1 MIRKLTL
8 IFLIL
13 IISSCLK
20 EKRNIELL
28 NSDSKYIQ
36 KHASDPVNWNVWSE
50 KVWKNAK
57 KENKL
62 ILISIGYFACHW
74 CHVMQN
80 ESFKNKETA
89 EIMNKYFYNVKID
102 REQFPDVDAHFSNIQ
117 KKLTGWAGWPMHFI
131 LKPDKTVVWT
141 GVYMKPKKWQEH
153 LMFIAKQ
160 IEKNPDYIYTEN
172 NISPKNKNK
181 VKEIDFN
188 IINQLLFKQFDT
200 INGGL
205 IPTHYRR
212 KYPMP
217 YFLSYLLKD
226 YKISQNKK
234 IEKFLKLTADKMY
247 QGGIFDQIEGGF
259 FRFSMDEK
267 WHIPHFEKMLYTNAS
282 MISLYSKM
290 YKTFNEENY
299 KICAIKTADFL
310 FSNMSS
316 ETPLFVGS
324 LDADQYSEGSYYVYS
339 IQELKQAFENNHNT
353 FFKYFNI
360 SDENVWRDTSYHL
373 FCMEKESDFA
383 KKNNILKEK
392 FLQKL
397 KITKQKLLKIR
408 KTKQNPEKGTNLISS
423 WNALLISS
431 FIELYA
437 LTKDQ
442 KYIDRA
448 QKMVLFFEKKYSED
462 QRIKHYYL
470 ENRVSNSKTFP
481 EDNLYLA
488 KALIELYKYSKNK
501 KYIEFAQKLFI
512 DFQNKT
518 KEEKQFP
525 ENNTSLPSII
535 AVQNVVYQEL
545 NKYYKTN

>member
-8 IFLIL
+8 IFLII

-217 YFLSYLLKD
+217 YFLSYLLKE

-282 MISLYSKM
+282 MISFYSKM
-290 YKTFNEENY
+290 YKTFNDENY

-310 FSNMSS
+310 FSKMSS

-339 IQELKQAFENNHNT
+339 IKELKQAFENNHNT

-408 KTKQNPEKGTNLISS
+408 KTKQNPEKGTKLISS

-442 KYIDRA
+442 KYIDRV

-518 KEEKQFP
+518 KEGKQFP